1 MKIKIAVS
9 GLLLKHYIETGN
21 NSERIPGPEYD
32 KYKQNR
38 QGFEQSL
45 AIHKLGKFNPKKA

>member
-32 KYKQNR
+32 KYK
-38 QGFEQSL
+38 
-45 AIHKLGKFNPKKA
+45 